1 MNIVLIGMRGSGK
14 TAVGRILSS
23 RLGREFVDMD
33 DLIVERARMSI
44 TDIVQQYGWEHF
56 RRLEEQVAGY
66 VSGRRNIVSAAGG
79 GVVTRAET
87 VQLLKKNAIMVWLQ
101 AKADS
106 LLERIGEDSGRP
118 LLEVGRTWRE
128 DIRLTLAERQ
138 PLYRAAADY
147 SVDTENRSPE
157 AVAEAVIKL
166 LSGRGDL
173 ND

>member
-14 TAVGRILSS
+14 TAVGRLIAG

-33 DLIVERARMSI
+33 ELIVARAGMSI
-44 TDIVQQYGWEHF
+44 TDIVQKYGWEHF
-56 RRLEEQVAGY
+56 RRLEAAVAGD
-66 VSGRRNIVSAAGG
+66 VSGRRNIVNAAGG

-87 VQLLKKNAIMVWLQ
+87 VQRLKKNAIMVWLR
-101 AKADS
+101 AGADS
-106 LLERIGEDSGRP
+106 LLGRIGEDSGRP
-118 LLEVGRTWRE
+118 LLEVGRSWPE

-147 SVDTENRSPE
+147 TVDTENRPPE
-157 AVAEAVIKL
+157 VVAEAIIKL
-166 LSGRGDL
+166 IGNRGDL